1 MAITIGNTV
10 HENAGFSLDDPE
22 LIVKVDAIDGD
33 GFHRELVYTGK
44 DIPEAIMED
53 LAALEPTEETEPT
66 EPTEPAEPGTP

>member
-1 MAITIGNTV
+1 MAIKIGGTV
-10 HENAGFSLDDPE
+10 YENAGFSLDDPE

-53 LAALEPTEETEPT
+53 LAAVDATEET